1 VSDSSTSDTPEET
14 AESASGDVDPDNLDR
29 PLLVWDGTCGFC
41 RRSVEV
47 LRDHVGDAVDVETY
61 QDVHADFDDID
72 ESEFANAVHLFEPD
86 GRYFAGAEAVYRA
99 LDKGPG
105 RSMLLW
111 LFLYLPG
118 FAWAS
123 DVGYRLVANNR
134 PLASRLSRWGF
145 GEDMRAP
152 DFRLSRWLFL
162 RALGLV
168 SLVAFVSFYVQYEG
182 LVGSKGILPFAE
194 YLDMVRENAIA
205 SGRISQFEAYWKI
218 PTVLWA
224 GASDGAIGAVCLVGI
239 AGSALL
245 TIGVWPRMTL
255 LAMLVCYSSICA
267 AGRIFL
273 GFQWDSLLVEALFFS
288 IFVAPATLFDRAK
301 KPMSGVQAFLIVWI
315 LFRLHFMSGV
325 VKLTTP
331 GPTWHDLSAMT
342 YHFWTQPIPTW
353 TAYYAHHSPEIL
365 LELTTLAI
373 LVLEIVVPLLLLGP
387 RRIRRWS
394 AALLAGLQVLII
406 ATGNYAF
413 FNYLTL
419 ALCILAVDDEV
430 WRRIVPS
437 PIVGLLGADERMP
450 VRERAVGIRRW
461 AVVGLATVTVLIG
474 TARMYE
480 EFTGSR
486 IAPDSVVEFTQST
499 RLINNYGLFRV
510 MTTERPE
517 ILIQGS
523 NDGRNWKTYDFE
535 WKPDDLSE
543 KPTFVAPHQPRL
555 DWQMWFAALGSC
567 QNNRWVL
574 AVQRELLEGSQPVEA
589 LLASVPFDEP
599 PKYMRTVAYDYRFAS
614 PEKKAETGQ
623 WWVRDNPRRYCPP
636 VELRDGEIGRAPVAT
651 EFDAAE

>member
-1 VSDSSTSDTPEET
+1 MSDSSTSDEPA
-14 AESASGDVDPDNLDR
+14 AEPAGGVDPDNLER

-47 LRDHVGDAVDVETY
+47 LRDHVGDAVDIETY
-61 QDVHADFDDID
+61 QDVHEQFDDVD
-72 ESEFANAVHLFEPD
+72 ESDFANAVHLFEPD
-86 GRYFAGAEAVYRA
+86 GRYYTAAEAIFRA

-105 RSMLLW
+105 SSMLLW
-111 LFLYLPG
+111 LYLYVPG
-118 FAWAS
+118 FAAIME
-123 DVGYRLVANNR
+123 VGYRWVANHR
-134 PLASRLSRWGF
+134 PLVSRLTRWGF

-152 DFRLSRWLFL
+152 DFRLSRWMFL

-168 SLVAFVSFYVQYEG
+168 ALVAFLSFFVQYEG
-182 LVGSKGILPFAE
+182 LVSSEGILPFAE

-224 GASDGAIGAVCLVGI
+224 SASDAAIGAVCLVGI
-239 AGSALL
+239 AASALL
-245 TIGVWPRMTL
+245 TIGVWPRATL
-255 LAMLVCYSSICA
+255 VVMLVSYSSVCA

-288 IFVAPATLFDRAK
+288 LFVAPATFFDRAR
-301 KPMSGVQAFLIVWI
+301 KPVSGVQAFLIVWI
-315 LFRLHFMSGV
+315 VFRLHFMSGV
-325 VKLTTP
+325 VKLWTP

-353 TAYYAHHSPEIL
+353 TAYYAHQLPEFV
-365 LELTTLAI
+365 LEFATLAT
-373 LVLEIVVPLLLLGP
+373 LVLEIAVPLLLLGP
-387 RRIRRWS
+387 RRFRRWS
-394 AALLAGLQVLII
+394 AALLAGLQMLIL

-419 ALCILAVDDEV
+419 ALCILAIDDEV
-430 WRRIVPS
+430 WRRVVPD
-437 PIVGLLGADERMP
+437 PLVALLGTDERMP
-450 VRERAVGIRRW
+450 VRERSLGWRRW
-461 AVVGLATVTVLIG
+461 ALVGLAAASVTVG

-480 EFTGSR
+480 DFTGTR
-486 IAPDSVVEFTQST
+486 IAPDAVVEFSQST
-499 RLINNYGLFRV
+499 RIINNYGLFRV
-510 MTTERPE
+510 MTTDRPE

-523 NDGRNWKTYDFE
+523 NDGRNWKTYDFG

-543 KPTFVAPHQPRL
+543 KPSFVAPHQPRL

-574 AVQRELLEGSQPVEA
+574 AVQRELLEGSEPVEA
-589 LLASVPFDEP
+589 LLAEVPFDEP
-599 PKYMRTVAYDYRFAS
+599 PKYMRTVMYDYRFA
-614 PEKKAETGQ
+614 PPARKAETGQ

-636 VELRDGEIGRAPVAT
+636 VELRDGQVGRAPVAT
-651 EFDAAE
+651 EFDAAQ